1 MSQSADQA
9 RLRTRL
15 QNMCTYQ
22 YTKKNDHETRQAL
35 DIANAKGL
43 RRVLTTSLPAHLYTD
58 WESRVAA
65 LKPKKRKA
73 WKGHVLDT
81 FGQKTV
87 AVYCEEGIPVPG
99 RGFVSHF
106 KHRLC
111 GQKQGQYRTEDEW
124 RVVIPTGLPYLDI
137 GPDGKPALHTRCA
150 SAVTAADLAE
160 LSPIEQINALRVEM
174 EGNLTYAHRPKNHH
188 ISVPTVAGQPTRG

>member
-43 RRVLTTSLPAHLYTD
+43 RRVLTTSLPAHLYTV

-65 LKPKKRKA
+65 LKPQKRKA

-124 RVVIPTGLPYLDI
+124 RVVIPRGCPIWTSGRTGSL
-137 GPDGKPALHTRCA
+137 RC
-150 SAVTAADLAE
+150 TLG
-160 LSPIEQINALRVEM
+160 ALRQLRR
-174 EGNLTYAHRPKNHH
+174 LTWQNCPPLNRSTHCAWRWKA
-188 ISVPTVAGQPTRG
+188 I